1 MAAYV
6 CLINED
12 NFDHAVINLAV
23 LASSLQAQL
32 LMYTVE
38 HRSLGESYFH
48 AQVYLMVL
56 IIQLTGETNK
66 NCTYVAVLS
75 YILMEYRKFWT

>member
-1 MAAYV
+1 
-6 CLINED
+6 
-12 NFDHAVINLAV
+12 
-23 LASSLQAQL
+23 
-32 LMYTVE
+32 MYTVDME
-38 HRSLGESYFH
+38 VPRESYFH